1 MIKENGLNADK
12 PIEQY
17 MALAIQPA
25 MVGTFKKE
33 DIKTNIDHITD
44 IIRAGFWLG
53 GIEMPVKLG
62 ISPFLAFLY
71 RPFTSRLSHSSSGV
85 DT

>member
-1 MIKENGLNADK
+1 MIKEKGLKTDR

-25 MVGTFKKE
+25 MVGTSKKE
-33 DIKTNIDHITD
+33 DIKRNVDHITD

-53 GIEMPVKLG
+53 GISMPPNQKPARM
-62 ISPFLAFLY
+62 ISVML
-71 RPFTSRLSHSSSGV
+71 T
-85 DT
+85 T

>member
-1 MIKENGLNADK
+1 MIKEKRLRQDS

-25 MVGTFKKE
+25 RVGTSKKE

-44 IIRAGFWLG
+44 IIRAGYWLG
-53 GIEMPVKLG
+53 GIEMPVKLAAIPEG
-62 ISPFLAFLY
+62 ACRDS
-71 RPFTSRLSHSSSGV
+71 TMS
-85 DT
+85 